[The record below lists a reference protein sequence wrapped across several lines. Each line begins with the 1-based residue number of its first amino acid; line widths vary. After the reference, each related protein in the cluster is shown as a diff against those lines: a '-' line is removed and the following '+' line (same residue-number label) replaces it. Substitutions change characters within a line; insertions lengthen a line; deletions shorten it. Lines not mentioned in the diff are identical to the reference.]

1 MPARP
6 SGVPF
11 LSLSIKNLH
20 LHMDERMTYYNYG
33 FGQEPDAEADD
44 PAEDIDFDEMLA
56 RIHKETGLC
65 EKVILAVLKAQADY
79 LDDLWGMRKKPE
91 RRQTHDG
98 RTECFERSEKV
109 VDGLVEVF
117 DGLAQMFAGVSEQL
131 DMLAANAKTED
142 ELELPVA
149 EQPVLPV
156 TEKKGPAV
164 SHPRKKPVKKT
175 KKVEE
180 TVTSAIEETA
190 EVPVVEDPDEAEKAV
205 NSESSETA
213 ESEHPVD
220 DADALPWEE
229 DTGQKEVPSDKT
241 TDKDTPAAKEET
253 QSAVTITKDEITAV
267 IVAKI
272 KKKRDNNEKIGQLL
286 KTYGVA
292 QLSDLPAEKYEA
304 FLADVSQI

>member
-1 MPARP
+1 M
-6 SGVPF
+6 
-11 LSLSIKNLH
+11 
-20 LHMDERMTYYNYG
+20 MDELNALNA
-33 FGQEPDAEADD
+33 P
-44 PAEDIDFDEMLA
+44 
-56 RIHKETGLC
+56 K
-65 EKVILAVLKAQADY
+65 
-79 LDDLWGMRKKPE
+79 
-91 RRQTHDG
+91 
-98 RTECFERSEKV
+98 KV

-142 ELELPVA
+142 ELELPVV

-180 TVTSAIEETA
+180 TATSAIEETA
-190 EVPVVEDPDEAEKAV
+190 EVPVVEDSGEAEEAV
-205 NSESSETA
+205 NSESSEPT
-213 ESEHPVD
+213 EGEHPVD

-229 DTGQKEVPSDKT
+229 DTGQKEAPSDKT
-241 TDKDTPAAKEET
+241 TDKDTPAAKAET

>member
-1 MPARP
+1 M
-6 SGVPF
+6 
-11 LSLSIKNLH
+11 
-20 LHMDERMTYYNYG
+20 MDELNALNA
-33 FGQEPDAEADD
+33 P
-44 PAEDIDFDEMLA
+44 
-56 RIHKETGLC
+56 K
-65 EKVILAVLKAQADY
+65 
-79 LDDLWGMRKKPE
+79 
-91 RRQTHDG
+91 
-98 RTECFERSEKV
+98 KV

-142 ELELPVA
+142 ELELSVA

-180 TVTSAIEETA
+180 MAPSAIEE
-190 EVPVVEDPDEAEKAV
+190 AV
-205 NSESSETA
+205 NSESSEAA

-229 DTGQKEVPSDKT
+229 DTGQKEAPSDKT
-241 TDKDTPAAKEET
+241 TDKDTPATKAET

>member
-1 MPARP
+1 M
-6 SGVPF
+6 
-11 LSLSIKNLH
+11 
-20 LHMDERMTYYNYG
+20 MDELNALNA
-33 FGQEPDAEADD
+33 P
-44 PAEDIDFDEMLA
+44 
-56 RIHKETGLC
+56 K
-65 EKVILAVLKAQADY
+65 
-79 LDDLWGMRKKPE
+79 
-91 RRQTHDG
+91 
-98 RTECFERSEKV
+98 KV

-131 DMLAANAKTED
+131 DMLAADAKTED
-142 ELELPVA
+142 EPELPVA

-180 TVTSAIEETA
+180 TAPSAIEEAA
-190 EVPVVEDPDEAEKAV
+190 EVPVVEDSGEAEETV
-205 NSESSETA
+205 NSENSETA

-229 DTGQKEVPSDKT
+229 DTGQKEALSDKA
-241 TDKDTPAAKEET
+241 TDKPAAKAET

-292 QLSDLPAEKYEA
+292 QLSELPAEKYEA

>member
-1 MPARP
+1 
-6 SGVPF
+6 
-11 LSLSIKNLH
+11 
-20 LHMDERMTYYNYG
+20 MDELNALNA
-33 FGQEPDAEADD
+33 P
-44 PAEDIDFDEMLA
+44 
-56 RIHKETGLC
+56 K
-65 EKVILAVLKAQADY
+65 
-79 LDDLWGMRKKPE
+79 
-91 RRQTHDG
+91 
-98 RTECFERSEKV
+98 KV

-175 KKVEE
+175 KKVKEMAP
-180 TVTSAIEETA
+180 SAIEEAA
-190 EVPVVEDPDEAEKAV
+190 EVPVVEDSGEAEEAV

-229 DTGQKEVPSDKT
+229 DTGQKEASSEKA
-241 TDKDTPAAKEET
+241 TDKPAAKEET

-292 QLSDLPAEKYEA
+292 QLSDLSAEKYEA

>member
-1 MPARP
+1 
-6 SGVPF
+6 
-11 LSLSIKNLH
+11 
-20 LHMDERMTYYNYG
+20 MDELNALNA
-33 FGQEPDAEADD
+33 P
-44 PAEDIDFDEMLA
+44 
-56 RIHKETGLC
+56 K
-65 EKVILAVLKAQADY
+65 
-79 LDDLWGMRKKPE
+79 
-91 RRQTHDG
+91 
-98 RTECFERSEKV
+98 KV

-180 TVTSAIEETA
+180 TATSAIEEAA
-190 EVPVVEDPDEAEKAV
+190 EVPVVEDSGEAEEAV
-205 NSESSETA
+205 NSESSEAA

-229 DTGQKEVPSDKT
+229 DTGQKEAPSDK
-241 TDKDTPAAKEET
+241 AKEET

>member
-1 MPARP
+1 MNELNALNAP
-6 SGVPF
+6 
-11 LSLSIKNLH
+11 K
-20 LHMDERMTYYNYG
+20 
-33 FGQEPDAEADD
+33 
-44 PAEDIDFDEMLA
+44 
-56 RIHKETGLC
+56 
-65 EKVILAVLKAQADY
+65 
-79 LDDLWGMRKKPE
+79 
-91 RRQTHDG
+91 
-98 RTECFERSEKV
+98 KV

-131 DMLAANAKTED
+131 DMLAEDAKTE
-142 ELELPVA
+142 EAPELPLA

-156 TEKKGPAV
+156 AEKKGPSV
-164 SHPRKKPVKKT
+164 LHPRKKPVKKT

-180 TVTSAIEETA
+180 TAPSTIEEAA
-190 EVPVVEDPDEAEKAV
+190 EVPVVEDTDAAEEAV
-205 NSESSETA
+205 NSESSEPT
-213 ESEHPVD
+213 EGEHPVD
-220 DADALPWEE
+220 DADALPWAE
-229 DTGQKEVPSDKT
+229 DTGQKGAPSDKT
-241 TDKDTPAAKEET
+241 ADKDTPAAKAET

>member
-1 MPARP
+1 M
-6 SGVPF
+6 
-11 LSLSIKNLH
+11 
-20 LHMDERMTYYNYG
+20 MDELN
-33 FGQEPDAEADD
+33 
-44 PAEDIDFDEMLA
+44 
-56 RIHKETGLC
+56 
-65 EKVILAVLKAQADY
+65 VLNAPK
-79 LDDLWGMRKKPE
+79 
-91 RRQTHDG
+91 
-98 RTECFERSEKV
+98 KV

-131 DMLAANAKTED
+131 DLLAADAKTED
-142 ELELPVA
+142 EPELPVA

-180 TVTSAIEETA
+180 AAPSAIEEAA
-190 EVPVVEDPDEAEKAV
+190 EVPVVEDFGEAEEAV

-229 DTGQKEVPSDKT
+229 DTGQKEALSDKA
-241 TDKDTPAAKEET
+241 TDKPVAKAET

>member
-1 MPARP
+1 
-6 SGVPF
+6 
-11 LSLSIKNLH
+11 
-20 LHMDERMTYYNYG
+20 MDELNALNA
-33 FGQEPDAEADD
+33 P
-44 PAEDIDFDEMLA
+44 
-56 RIHKETGLC
+56 K
-65 EKVILAVLKAQADY
+65 
-79 LDDLWGMRKKPE
+79 
-91 RRQTHDG
+91 
-98 RTECFERSEKV
+98 KV

-180 TVTSAIEETA
+180 TATSAIEEAA
-190 EVPVVEDPDEAEKAV
+190 EVPVVEDSGEAEEAV
-205 NSESSETA
+205 NSESSEAA

-229 DTGQKEVPSDKT
+229 DTGQKEAPSDKT
-241 TDKDTPAAKEET
+241 TEET